1 MPLSYL
7 GGTSFSQLGQFYVAP
22 GSRIPPGA
30 CNSEKD
36 LVLLVQRGE
45 SRDTISLWRLQGTKR
60 WEIDVIA
67 NHDATGRVHSVT
79 WSPDGKPVVSLVRF
93 KIKTDRTGSTGNRFA
108 VGDNIGRTTIHQ
120 IQDGLE
126 ISYSLAKLQSSK
138 DDDNNGPQTKMPK
151 VPEICGLAWVKM
163 PLPRFWSQDESTNP
177 PPEMYPRGYDAPGS
191 GHYLLKSLPK
201 IDWKTPLYQY
211 VFSFLYLSS

>member
-36 LVLLVQRGE
+36 LVILVQRGE

-67 NHDATGRVHSVT
+67 NHHMAGRVRSVT
-79 WSPDGKPVVSLVRF
+79 WSPEG
-93 KIKTDRTGSTGNRFA
+93 
-108 VGDNIGRTTIHQ
+108 Q
-120 IQDGLE
+120 INA
-126 ISYSLAKLQSSK
+126 S
-138 DDDNNGPQTKMPK
+138 P
-151 VPEICGLAWVKM
+151 
-163 PLPRFWSQDESTNP
+163 F
-177 PPEMYPRGYDAPGS
+177 
-191 GHYLLKSLPK
+191 
-201 IDWKTPLYQY
+201 PLYTLTELEGQGIDSRSD
-211 VFSFLYLSS
+211 VTLGE